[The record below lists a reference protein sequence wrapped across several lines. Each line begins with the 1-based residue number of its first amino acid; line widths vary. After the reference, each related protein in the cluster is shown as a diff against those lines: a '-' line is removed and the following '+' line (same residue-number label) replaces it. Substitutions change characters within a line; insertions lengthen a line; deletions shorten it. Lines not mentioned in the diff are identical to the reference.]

1 MAKIYVS
8 ATYADLKDYRAAVY
22 AILRKLGHDVKSMEN
37 YVATDVYP
45 LHKCLADVAACDLY
59 IGLVGWRYGYI
70 PDRDNP
76 ENKSITELEYRRA
89 GVAKLP
95 RLMFLADK
103 SAPWPDEFKDEIT
116 GEGDGGKHI
125 AALRAEVEREKL
137 VSHFTT
143 PEQLAGLVSVAVQQG
158 LKTRSNVANPFS
170 GKAKVDFCD
179 NLGSKDWPRL
189 ANYLKIPPRD
199 QDHFERGDEGRGI
212 WEWLE
217 IRRRL
222 RELPEALRAIEREDL
237 ADYYSEISRRAQ

>member
-22 AILRKLGHDVKSMEN
+22 AILRKLGHDVKSMED

-45 LHKCLADVAACDLY
+45 LHKCLADVAACELY

-76 ENKSITELEYRRA
+76 EHKSITELEYRQA

-103 SAPWPDEFKDEIT
+103 SAPWPDAFKDEIT
-116 GEGDGGKHI
+116 GEGDGGKHV

-143 PEQLAGLVSVAVQQG
+143 PEQLAGLVSVAVQKG
-158 LKTRSNVANPFS
+158 LKNRSIVEMQTE
-170 GKAKVDFCD
+170 KVDLLSLCGI
-179 NLGSKDWPRL
+179 LKPR
-189 ANYLKIPPRD
+189 I
-199 QDHFERGDEGRGI
+199 RGV
-212 WEWLE
+212 
-217 IRRRL
+217 
-222 RELPEALRAIEREDL
+222 
-237 ADYYSEISRRAQ
+237 

>member
-1 MAKIYVS
+1 MTKIYVS

-22 AILRKLGHDVKSMEN
+22 AILRKLGHDVKSMED

-95 RLMFLADK
+95 RLMFLVDN
-103 SAPWPDEFKDEIT
+103 SAPWPNEYKDEFTDDNE
-116 GEGDGGKHI
+116 GGKRI
-125 AALRAEVEREKL
+125 AALRAEFEREKL

-158 LKTRSNVANPFS
+158 LKNRRADKPFPGS
-170 GKAKVDFCD
+170 AKVDFCD
-179 NLGSKDWPRL
+179 NLGDDWVRL
-189 ANYLKIPPRD
+189 ADYFEIPLRD
-199 QDHFERGDEGRGI
+199 QRRFRQGEEGRGI

-217 IRRRL
+217 NRRRL
-222 RELPEALRAIEREDL
+222 RELPQALIDKGLREL
-237 ADYYSEISRRAQ
+237 ADGLNESQKG